1 MRKSRIAALL
11 AVLFVSVGF
20 ASGCGPEKI
29 DVGSVEETITEQ
41 YPENTGGL
49 ELTSIT
55 CEEGNAE
62 VDAKFTCTGDND
74 AGVELE
80 IEATVNEVTDE
91 KVDFTWSTVKSVS
104 DGSVFADE
112 AVATLQNQGY
122 AVAEMDCP
130 EIEVKKGNEAVC
142 DVTMD
147 NGSAQTATITLT
159 DDEGGFDVVTSGP
172 GSG

>member
-1 MRKSRIAALL
+1 MPKSRIIAALAIL
-11 AVLFVSVGF
+11 I
-20 ASGCGPEKI
+20 ASTGLVAGCASDQI
-29 DVGSVEETITEQ
+29 DVGNVEETITEQ
-41 YPENTGGL
+41 YPKTTGGL

-55 CEEGNAE
+55 CEEGKAE

-74 AGVELE
+74 AGVALE
-80 IEATVNEVTDE
+80 IEATVTEVTDE
-91 KVDFTWSTVKSVS
+91 KVNFTWSTTRSVS
-104 DGSVFADE
+104 DGAVFAE
-112 AVATLQNQGY
+112 TAVSTLQNQGY

-130 EIEVKKGNEAVC
+130 EIEIKKGNEAQC